1 MSFTKAD
8 LAIST
13 MWNFRRAHSGEELID
28 QLRELGFSRV
38 ELNYQVRTEWLSGI
52 RRRINEGAIKVSSVH
67 NVFPKTLDKQFD
79 TDSVMLGYE
88 DESLRQQAV
97 ELAKGSIEW
106 ACVLGAG
113 AVVFHPTEVPL
124 DPQEFDVP
132 LKKLIAAHQAGTR
145 RLGLGPTSDSD
156 CLQSPRVAS
165 TRQEVGGWPTD
176 EYKALHAKML
186 AARQSQPYLDRMMK
200 SIDELANYVVKYDLP
215 VKLGMENRA
224 MCHQCPIYSEFDM
237 IADRFAGGPVGI
249 WLDTGH
255 AIMMEEM
262 GLQQLPLSAKVADM
276 IVGMH
281 IHDAVD
287 ALDHYAPCT
296 LPGDVLAPYRE
307 YIVHS
312 PIKVLELSGR
322 LTAEEIVTGT
332 DRFVERYGK

>member
-13 MWNFRRAHSGEELID
+13 MWNFRKAHSGEELID

-52 RRRINEGAIKVSSVH
+52 RRRINEGVIKVSSVH

-124 DPQEFDVP
+124 DPQKFDVP
-132 LKKLIAAHQAGTR
+132 LKALIKEHQ
-145 RLGLGPTSDSD
+145 
-156 CLQSPRVAS
+156 
-165 TRQEVGGWPTD
+165 TD
-176 EYKALHAKML
+176 TPEYKALHAKML
-186 AARQSQPYLDRMMK
+186 AARQSQPYIDRMMK

-296 LPGDVLAPYRE
+296 LDGDVLAPYRE
-307 YIVHS
+307 NIVNS

-322 LTAEEIVTGT
+322 LSAEEIITGT

>member
-13 MWNFRRAHSGEELID
+13 MWNFRKAHSGEELID

-132 LKKLIAAHQAGTR
+132 LKALIKAHQ
-145 RLGLGPTSDSD
+145 
-156 CLQSPRVAS
+156 
-165 TRQEVGGWPTD
+165 TD
-176 EYKALHAKML
+176 TPEYKALHAKML
-186 AARQSQPYLDRMMK
+186 AARQSQPYIDRMMK
-200 SIDELANYVVKYDLP
+200 SIDELANYVVRYDLP

-237 IADRFAGGPVGI
+237 IADRFSGGPVGI

-262 GLQQLPLSAKVADM
+262 GLQQLPLSKKVADM

-296 LPGDVLAPYRE
+296 LDGDVLAPYRE
-307 YIVHS
+307 YIVNS

-322 LTAEEIVTGT
+322 LSAEEIITGT

>member
-13 MWNFRRAHSGEELID
+13 MWNFRKAHSGEELID
-28 QLRELGFSRV
+28 QLRELGFERV
-38 ELNYQVRTEWLSGI
+38 ELNYQVRTEWLSSI

-132 LKKLIAAHQAGTR
+132 LKKMIAAHQQDT
-145 RLGLGPTSDSD
+145 
-156 CLQSPRVAS
+156 
-165 TRQEVGGWPTD
+165 E
-176 EYKALHAKML
+176 EYRALHARML
-186 AARQSQPYLDRMMK
+186 AARQSQPYIDRMMK
-200 SIDELANYVVKYDLP
+200 SIDELADYVVKYDLP

-237 IADRFAGGPVGI
+237 IADRFSGGPVGI

-262 GLQQLPLSAKVADM
+262 GLQQLPLSKKVADM

-296 LPGDVLAPYRE
+296 LDGDVLAPYRE
-307 YIVHS
+307 YIVNS

-322 LTAEEIVTGT
+322 LSAEEIITGT
-332 DRFVERYGK
+332 DRFVERYGKE